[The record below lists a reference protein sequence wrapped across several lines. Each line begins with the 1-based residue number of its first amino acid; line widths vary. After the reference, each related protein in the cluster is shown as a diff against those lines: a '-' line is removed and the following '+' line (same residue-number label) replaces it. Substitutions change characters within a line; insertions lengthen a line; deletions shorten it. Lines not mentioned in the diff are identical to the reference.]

1 MPKQHACLA
10 EVNVG
15 AGGASNITFS
25 SIPSTYT
32 DLILKVSLRKDS
44 NYTRRVLQLRFN
56 GATSGYSDMMVN
68 GAGVTLA
75 GGGGGLGG
83 GVAIAMWDVP
93 AALSTANT
101 FSSVEIYIPNY
112 RGSSQ
117 KAVSIDGA
125 GEDNA
130 TQAYMGLTA
139 GLSNI
144 TSAISSIELYTDQGG
159 NFVQH
164 STVSLYGITNS

>member
-10 EVNVG
+10 EVTVG
-15 AGGASNITFS
+15 AGGASSIIFS
-25 SIPSTYT
+25 SISSTYT

-68 GAGVTLA
+68 GSGSSV

>member
-1 MPKQHACLA
+1 MPKQYACLA

-15 AGGASNITFS
+15 AGGTSSITFS

-32 DLILKVSLRKDS
+32 DLILKVSLRRDS
-44 NYTRRVLQLRFN
+44 NFTRRVLQLRFN

-68 GAGVTLA
+68 GDGSST
-75 GGGGGLGG
+75 GSGPGLGG
-83 GVAIAMWDVP
+83 GVAIAMWDIP

-112 RGSSQ
+112 TGSSQ
-117 KAVSIDGA
+117 KSVSIDGA
-125 GEDNA
+125 GENNS
-130 TQAYMGLTA
+130 TQAYMGLAA

-144 TSAISSIELYTDQGG
+144 TSAISSINLYTDQGG
-159 NFVQH
+159 NFTQH
-164 STVSLYGITNS
+164 STVSLYGITKS